1 MRMVSSLWRLS
12 AAVLLATGFQATG
25 FQATGF
31 QANQVF
37 AEEPTAVAGGGAPSQ
52 EYIDAKAEL
61 EQMLSKRDLEV
72 FEVNFEPL
80 TLDRIVI
87 KDRMGQPQVFQ
98 YLAFRVRNQV
108 GSIGTPV
115 SQSKGYN
122 DVLTAMAAQYEQAK
136 VTKEGGVGLAVE
148 AADAK
153 DGVIVER
160 KDARSSARALDLSV
174 LAFDE
179 HGTRIRLL
187 DDPLVSG
194 AQESFNF
201 PDLGH
206 PLQSSPI
213 AQVRDRVEEALHRKL
228 LTVDEIRARKL
239 VPFDQAKVTEEGW
252 AEGEL
257 YGVFI
262 FNHLSEYGK
271 RLTFQV
277 RGLSNKFRER
287 WPAVEAGKVENYL
300 DARFYRRT
308 FTLHY
313 EHLGDEFYRDQ
324 DHYELQ
330 RAGWEWVATFQRN
343 AQRKLVAYSRYWLN
357 NLTAA
362 NGDALN
368 QPLEEE
374 FWPVYNDRRS
384 QVGDKLPDLQGEI
397 KAIPKAAP

>member
-1 MRMVSSLWRLS
+1 MRMVFSLWRLS
-12 AAVLLATGFQATG
+12 AAVVLATGLQAPG
-25 FQATGF
+25 LSSAAFAQE
-31 QANQVF
+31 
-37 AEEPTAVAGGGAPSQ
+37 AEENAPAADAGAPSQ
-52 EYIDAKAEL
+52 EYLEAKAQL
-61 EQMLSKRDLEV
+61 EEMLAKRDLEV

-87 KDRMGQPQVFQ
+87 KDRLGQSHDFQ

-108 GSIGTPV
+108 GSTGTPV

-148 AADAK
+148 AGDAK
-153 DGVIVER
+153 DGMIVER
-160 KDARSSARALDLSV
+160 KDARTTSRALDLSV

-187 DDPLVSG
+187 NDASAGG

-206 PLQSSPI
+206 PVQSTPN

-239 VPFDQAKVTEEGW
+239 LPYDAAKLTEEGW

-262 FNHLSEYGK
+262 FNRLSEYGK
-271 RLTFQV
+271 HLTFQV

-287 WPAVEAGKVENYL
+287 WPAVETGKVENYL
-300 DARFYRRT
+300 DARFFRRT
-308 FTLHY
+308 FVLHY

-324 DHYELQ
+324 DRYDLQ
-330 RAGWEWVATFQRN
+330 RASWEWIPTFQRN
-343 AQRKLVAYSRYWLN
+343 AQRKFIAYSRYWLN
-357 NLTAA
+357 NVTAA
-362 NGDALN
+362 NGDSLN
-368 QPLEEE
+368 QALEDE
-374 FWPVYNDRRS
+374 FWPVYNQRRAE
-384 QVGDKLPDLQGEI
+384 VGEKLPDLQSEI
-397 KAIPKAAP
+397 NAIPKAAP